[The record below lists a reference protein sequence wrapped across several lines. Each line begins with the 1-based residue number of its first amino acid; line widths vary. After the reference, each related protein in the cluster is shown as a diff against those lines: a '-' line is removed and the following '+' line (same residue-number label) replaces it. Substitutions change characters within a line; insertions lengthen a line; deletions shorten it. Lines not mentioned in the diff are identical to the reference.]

1 MRLDITIHYI
11 TMKKALLFTLI
22 AMTVSARAMAS
33 DTYAVSY
40 NGTATL
46 QYVVDEEEKL
56 SENEVAK
63 IVIELLKEYKGK
75 LAEACS
81 VEEIINISAEIE
93 KEYDRL
99 SDKYSE
105 QLKAILVDGKP
116 KLKKFKDE
124 IGSLIDNIAKTAE
137 KKTIEFLKESF

>member
-1 MRLDITIHYI
+1 
-11 TMKKALLFTLI
+11 MKKALLFTLV
-22 AMTVSARAMAS
+22 AMSVSVKAMAS

-40 NGTATL
+40 NKTAT
-46 QYVVDEEEKL
+46 QQQVVDDEEEKL

-81 VEEIINISAEIE
+81 VDEIISISAEMK

-99 SDKYSE
+99 SEKYSE
-105 QLKAILVDGKP
+105 QLKAILVEGKP

>member
-1 MRLDITIHYI
+1 
-11 TMKKALLFTLI
+11 MKKALLFTLV
-22 AMTVSARAMAS
+22 AMSVSVKAMAS

-40 NGTATL
+40 NKTAT
-46 QYVVDEEEKL
+46 QQHVVDEEEKL

-81 VEEIINISAEIE
+81 VDEIISISAEMK

-99 SDKYSE
+99 SEKYSE
-105 QLKAILVDGKP
+105 QLKAILVEGKP